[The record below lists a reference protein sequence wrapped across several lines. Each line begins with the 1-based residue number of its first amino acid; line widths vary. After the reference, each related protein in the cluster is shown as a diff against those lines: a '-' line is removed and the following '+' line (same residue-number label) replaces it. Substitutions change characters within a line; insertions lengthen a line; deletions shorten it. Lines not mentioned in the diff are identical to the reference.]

1 MSEFILLTRGDRRRL
16 EQDERRWP
24 AEALPADVMWQRGRP
39 A

>member
-1 MSEFILLTRGDRRRL
+1 MIDLVLLARGDRRRL

-24 AEALPADVMWQRGRP
+24 IVTPPSDLMWQRGRP